1 MENSIVTRDLSIG
14 YDGTIIV
21 PSLNSEIHRGKI
33 TSIIG
38 ANGCGKSTVLKAV
51 GRIIKSES
59 GCIIINDTDI
69 KTLKN
74 KEIAKQ
80 MAILPQSPTA
90 PGTLTCRELVA
101 YGRFPYLDCDGNAGI
116 GGK

>member
-51 GRIIKSES
+51 GGLLNRNRAVSSSTIPI
-59 GCIIINDTDI
+59 
-69 KTLKN
+69 LK
-74 KEIAKQ
+74 
-80 MAILPQSPTA
+80 L
-90 PGTLTCRELVA
+90 
-101 YGRFPYLDCDGNAGI
+101 
-116 GGK
+116 

>member
-21 PSLNSEIHRGKI
+21 PSLNSEIHLGKI

-51 GRIIKSES
+51 GRII
-59 GCIIINDTDI
+59 
-69 KTLKN
+69 
-74 KEIAKQ
+74 
-80 MAILPQSPTA
+80 
-90 PGTLTCRELVA
+90 
-101 YGRFPYLDCDGNAGI
+101 
-116 GGK
+116 